1 MRLKLS
7 WLVFTLLC
15 AAFLTAINFN
25 LFGFIYAQLD
35 ESLAVKLL
43 FVGLCFGAFL
53 LALSLLFV
61 PYLTKILMIIFVLI
75 SSTSAYFMNAYG
87 VLIDTDMID
96 NALKT
101 DIKEVSELLNFYFF
115 AFILIF
121 AILPCFLIIKTH
133 IVYHSLKRHLLV
145 RICTI
150 ILALCLIAVLFVPQT
165 KFLVPFFRTYNQAE
179 YYFTPFY
186 QLKSLFKYLKIKYK
200 VKKELNIIA
209 SDAILENNQSKK
221 LLVLVLGET
230 ARAENFSLGGY
241 SINDTN
247 AYSRANEKLVYF
259 SDVSSC
265 GTSTAASVPCMF
277 SHLGREDFSKSDFNE
292 NALDILQKV
301 GVKLSWLGNNYG
313 GCQGVCDRLLHK
325 NTNINAEFDEALLEK
340 LDENLAQLSTQNLI
354 ILHIQGSHGPSY
366 YKRYPN
372 EFKKF
377 TPTCDTN
384 NLEECSL
391 QQIRNT
397 YDNTI
402 LYTDYLLDEII
413 KKINTLKGFQ
423 SAVLYVSDHGES
435 LGENGIYLHSM
446 PYAFAPRTQTHIPL
460 LFYSN
465 DEALLDIARKNKDF
479 KYSHDNIFSTL
490 LGYFGVKSSVYQPKF
505 DILKQ

>member
-1 MRLKLS
+1 M
-7 WLVFTLLC
+7 
-15 AAFLTAINFN
+15 
-25 LFGFIYAQLD
+25 
-35 ESLAVKLL
+35 
-43 FVGLCFGAFL
+43 
-53 LALSLLFV
+53 
-61 PYLTKILMIIFVLI
+61 
-75 SSTSAYFMNAYG
+75 
-87 VLIDTDMID
+87 
-96 NALKT
+96 
-101 DIKEVSELLNFYFF
+101 
-115 AFILIF
+115 
-121 AILPCFLIIKTH
+121 
-133 IVYHSLKRHLLV
+133 
-145 RICTI
+145 
-150 ILALCLIAVLFVPQT
+150 
-165 KFLVPFFRTYNQAE
+165 
-179 YYFTPFY
+179 
-186 QLKSLFKYLKIKYK
+186 
-200 VKKELNIIA
+200 
-209 SDAILENNQSKK
+209 
-221 LLVLVLGET
+221 LVLGET